1 MSLGN
6 VDRISQL
13 EAMRLGVDYTF
24 EVKVRGFS
32 LVLRPLAIVETI
44 DVTNR
49 VIDRVNN
56 ELKSRPHGVLNP
68 IFEQTMMA
76 IETLMMASTSDV
88 GANDP
93 RITAYVL
100 ERCSADELNSIFK
113 EYVAGCDKVNPSLD
127 RMSVDEIEL
136 IVEQVKK
143 NPDWEKM
150 PLLPLI
156 GLSHSQLANVALH
169 LLTKGD

>member
-1 MSLGN
+1 MSIGN
-6 VDRISQL
+6 VDRINQL

-32 LVLRPLAIVETI
+32 LMLRPLAIIETI

-49 VIDRVNN
+49 VIERVNHDM
-56 ELKSRPHGVLNP
+56 KSRPNGMLNP

-76 IETLMMASTSDV
+76 LETLVMASTSDV

-93 RITAYVL
+93 KITYYVL

-127 RMSVDEIEL
+127 RMNPDEIETIVDEI
-136 IVEQVKK
+136 KK